1 MSEESIPEVG
11 ELSELLDELETS
23 VRDAK
28 PIPLSSSVRVDREG
42 VLELIGSIR
51 AVLPEDLRAARW
63 MIRERE
69 AFIARTN
76 ERAKSIVDN
85 AQAKAAEMV
94 SESRILAEAVEE
106 ANVLVRNAEGD
117 ARRIR
122 LEAEDLADDRLQQLE
137 VLFRNLLGQIRSTR
151 SQYHEARPAPP
162 SVPQ

>member
-1 MSEESIPEVG
+1 
-11 ELSELLDELETS
+11 
-23 VRDAK
+23 
-28 PIPLSSSVRVDREG
+28 
-42 VLELIGSIR
+42 LELIGSIR
-51 AVLPEDLRAARW
+51 AVLPEELRAARW

-69 AFIARTN
+69 TFIARTN

-106 ANVLVRNAEGD
+106 ANILVRNAEGD

-137 VLFRNLLGQIRSTR
+137 VLFRNLLGQIRTVR

-162 SVPQ
+162 PVPQ

>member
-1 MSEESIPEVG
+1 MSEESIPQLG

-28 PIPLSSSVRVDREG
+28 PIPLSSSVRVEREEA
-42 VLELIGSIR
+42 LELIGSIR
-51 AVLPEDLRAARW
+51 AVLPEELRAARW

-85 AQAKAAEMV
+85 AQTKAAEMV

-137 VLFRNLLGQIRSTR
+137 VLFRNLLGQVRTAR

-162 SVPQ
+162 PVPR

>member
-1 MSEESIPEVG
+1 MSEESIPQIG

-28 PIPLSSSVRVDREG
+28 PIPLSSSVRIEREE

-51 AVLPEDLRAARW
+51 AVLPEELRAARW

-76 ERAKSIVDN
+76 ERAKSIVGN

-94 SESRILAEAVEE
+94 SESQILAEAVEE

-137 VLFRNLLGQIRSTR
+137 VLFRNLLGQIISAR

-162 SVPQ
+162 PVPQ

>member
-1 MSEESIPEVG
+1 MSEESIPQIG

-28 PIPLSSSVRVDREG
+28 PIPLSSSVRVDREE

-51 AVLPEDLRAARW
+51 AVLPEELRAARW

-76 ERAKSIVDN
+76 ERAKSIVGS

-137 VLFRNLLGQIRSTR
+137 VLFRNLLGQVISAR

-162 SVPQ
+162 PVPQ

>member
-1 MSEESIPEVG
+1 MSEESIPQVG

-28 PIPLSSSVRVDREG
+28 PIPLSSSVRVEREG

-51 AVLPEDLRAARW
+51 AVLPEELRAARW

-69 AFIARTN
+69 TFIARTN

-106 ANVLVRNAEGD
+106 ANILVRNAEGD

-137 VLFRNLLGQIRSTR
+137 VLFRNLLGQIRTVR

-162 SVPQ
+162 PVPQ